1 MNALAR
7 FEEFVEDLLEGS
19 LAQLMRSPVQPAEIA
34 KRLERAMEQGQR
46 ASVGKVLVP
55 TRYTV
60 LLHPDDFAALAP
72 ARGALE
78 REMARFIVER
88 VQERGFSL
96 LTRPRITL
104 RAEPEIRQRRVR
116 VKAELTDEGEEEET
130 TELEWTP
137 MFAAPLKGAAIP
149 QAGLRFRDVAG
160 RVCLVPLDQPQICLG
175 RARDNDV
182 ILDDP
187 HVSRYHARIILR
199 YGQFVLQDLDSSY
212 GTTVNGHPVEECV
225 LRPGDRIVLGAME
238 LYYEET

>member
-1 MNALAR
+1 M
-7 FEEFVEDLLEGS
+7 EDLLEGS
-19 LAQLMRSPVQPAEIA
+19 LAQLMRTPVQPAEIA
-34 KRLERAMEQGQR
+34 KRLERAMELGQR

-60 LLHPDDFAALAP
+60 LLHPEDFAALAP

-96 LTRPRITL
+96 ITRPRIRL
-104 RAEPEIRQRRVR
+104 RAEPELRQRRVR
-116 VKAELTDEGEEEET
+116 VEAELSDDEEEEET
-130 TELEWTP
+130 SDLEWTP
-137 MFAAPLKGAAIP
+137 PYATPIAGAVLP
-149 QAGLRFRDVAG
+149 SAGLRFRDVAG
-160 RVCLVPLDQPQICLG
+160 HICLVPLDQPQTNLG

-187 HVSRYHARIILR
+187 HISRYHARIILR
-199 YGQFVLQDLDSSY
+199 YGQFIVQDLGSSY
-212 GTTVNGHPVEECV
+212 GTMVNGHPVEECV
-225 LRPGDRIVLGAME
+225 LRPGDRLVLGGME